1 LGLTRKS
8 LSKSFIQWRD
18 YLLLRLVL
26 AVAAPLPFRALQK
39 VGRQLGV
46 FCWHVAP
53 FRRRV
58 VLENLRGAFGHELDA
73 AGIRRL
79 GRQFY
84 AELGTTL
91 LEFCGT
97 WRLSAPEL
105 QELVTVEGRE
115 HLATALAGDRGALLV
130 SGHFGNW
137 ELMSIASALKFG
149 PGYVLARPLDF
160 APMDKVLAEIR
171 SSTGNILVD
180 KQDSANR
187 VRQLLR
193 DKQMLGILLDQNA
206 SWYEG
211 VFVRFFGHPAC
222 TNKGLAMFAL
232 RYDTPIIPAYNIRIP
247 DGRYEIIYEP
257 PLTLIKTGNARH
269 DILKNT
275 ALFNRTMEN
284 FIRKAPDHWFWV
296 HRRWRIIGVPE
307 QARDKM
313 LIDDGIEVDL
323 SQ

>member
-1 LGLTRKS
+1 VKVIDIFYILIKNTLKLLSLIPRQGMARAATVVGKLWYDMDPYHRKIAS
-8 LSKSFIQWRD
+8 ENIQR
-18 YLLLRLVL
+18 
-26 AVAAPLPFRALQK
+26 
-39 VGRQLGV
+39 
-46 FCWHVAP
+46 
-53 FRRRV
+53 
-58 VLENLRGAFGHELDA
+58 AFGHELST
-73 AGIRRL
+73 
-79 GRQFY
+79 RQ
-84 AELGTTL
+84 
-91 LEFCGT
+91 
-97 WRLSAPEL
+97 RD
-105 QELVTVEGRE
+105 QLVRDNFVQ
-115 HLATALAGDRGALLV
+115 LARTALELPSLMRLNRNNLDAYVTFSGAGNVQNTLAKGKGLILLT
-130 SGHFGNW
+130 GHFGNW
-137 ELMSIASALKFG
+137 ELMSVAIALKFG

-171 SSTGNILVD
+171 SSTGNIMVD

-193 DKQMLGILLDQNA
+193 DKQILGILLDQNA

-232 RYDTPIIPAYNIRIP
+232 RYDTPVVPAYNIRRP
-247 DGRYEIIYEP
+247 DGRYEIIFEP
-257 PLTLIKTGNARH
+257 PLRLIKTGNARH

-275 ALFNRTMEN
+275 ALFNRTIEN